1 MYCNSRFVDH
11 CFDVGFQI
19 NTDRFLADT
28 LLNMTDLDYYACRGQ
43 IPVWTQNP
51 SLYNTSALQT
61 SRPVPMQMRSEPSR
75 WCRTSTQQLPQQQPK
90 ILYNLLMQPESRNEI
105 GNGCRT
111 MSNNHLMPCDASHQF
126 SSSSS
131 GDFLVPVG
139 RPRSRSMGAA
149 GWRMSDSVPGP
160 ASTSSR
166 TPSRDSLASYDGS
179 IASDESAV
187 RWGSG
192 SGGGRAEQLLEDA
205 RSKLMTL
212 STKSDGSPI
221 HYETDIDTRS
231 MSQPGSPHTPV
242 QAFRKYSEG
251 SQLRSRFQHLRTGY
265 RSAVHSSGGTDHP
278 VDLSCKRKKFECTPG
293 LPYARRA
300 TISHHVTSNA
310 SLDEGLGDDSS
321 SERSIL
327 KSILTGRVRSNSMS
341 VCGNRHT
348 TGDVGDP
355 GSRLNARQRVTLAKK
370 NLLPVKARITDL
382 LNKSIEFARQHQC
395 YNSLPLADQRSLLV
409 NAAPR
414 LLLLEMARSNTQ
426 FAVTPVHGSGS
437 QLAEEGETAAAAGK
451 DGGFSAGRDTQS
463 SSSSQDSEM
472 PTQQF
477 VESVQNFV
485 RKCQSFGISNEEYF
499 YMRMIALFQLGNSY
513 FFLFLY
519 HRSTAVILFVSL
531 KFYSCFAVYF
541 VMVRLTQT
549 AMSGYQTVCVL
560 SCNVG
565 LSFIVY

>member
-1 MYCNSRFVDH
+1 
-11 CFDVGFQI
+11 
-19 NTDRFLADT
+19 
-28 LLNMTDLDYYACRGQ
+28 
-43 IPVWTQNP
+43 
-51 SLYNTSALQT
+51 
-61 SRPVPMQMRSEPSR
+61 
-75 WCRTSTQQLPQQQPK
+75 
-90 ILYNLLMQPESRNEI
+90 
-105 GNGCRT
+105 
-111 MSNNHLMPCDASHQF
+111 MPDA
-126 SSSSS
+126 
-131 GDFLVPVG
+131 
-139 RPRSRSMGAA
+139 
-149 GWRMSDSVPGP
+149 VPGP
-160 ASTSSR
+160 TSTASR

-179 IASDESAV
+179 IASDESVV

-192 SGGGRAEQLLEDA
+192 GGGGRADLLLEDA

-212 STKSDGSPI
+212 STKSDGSPS
-221 HYETDIDTRS
+221 HYESDIDTRS
-231 MSQPGSPHTPV
+231 MSQPGSPHTPI

-251 SQLRSRFQHLRTGY
+251 SQLRSRFQHIRAGY
-265 RSAVHSSGGTDHP
+265 RSAVHSCGTDHP

-310 SLDEGLGDDSS
+310 SLDEGIGDDSS

-348 TGDVGDP
+348 PGDVGDL
-355 GSRLNARQRVTLAKK
+355 GGKLNVRQRVTLAKK

-395 YNSLPLADQRSLLV
+395 FSALPLADQRSLLV

-437 QLAEEGETAAAAGK
+437 QLAEEGEMATAAGNN
-451 DGGFSAGRDTQS
+451 GGFGTSRDIQS
-463 SSSSQDSEM
+463 SSSSQDSAEM

-499 YMRMIALFQLGNSY
+499 YMRMIALFQLGAATLERGDVADAINTEARQRLQDVVQRSHPSEKLRY
-513 FFLFLY
+513 STLLLALHTLFGIHCGMLQSLFFSPVQRAANIDEL
-519 HRSTAVILFVSL
+519 
-531 KFYSCFAVYF
+531 
-541 VMVRLTQT
+541 VRNALGVETS
-549 AMSGYQTVCVL
+549 AGPAEDSSMMD
-560 SCNVG
+560 
-565 LSFIVY
+565 